1 MATSARSRA
10 PQQAP
15 RSTPSRRPRRGG
27 RPTSEQTAQL
37 TADLREAALELFLEH
52 GYEGTSLDAIARA
65 AGTTKVSVYA
75 RFDDKES
82 LFVSVVQWATG
93 RPDWPVPEPPAPD
106 LDDLEGALRAIAETA
121 VRRATHRDMVKLT
134 RIAVAEAT
142 RFPDLAEQAS
152 AAGWPRKQL
161 VVDLLARHAATGAIE
176 ADEPEILAEHFLG
189 LVSGMPARLA
199 SFGIVRRPA
208 VQRRYT
214 EVAVDLFLR
223 GLRPR

>member
-1 MATSARSRA
+1 MATSARPKA
-10 PQQAP
+10 PLKAP
-15 RSTPSRRPRRGG
+15 RTARHRPRRGG
-27 RPTSEQTAQL
+27 RPTSAQAAKL
-37 TADLREAALELFLEH
+37 TADLRGAALALFLEH
-52 GYEGTSLDAIARA
+52 GYDGTSLDAIARA

-93 RPDWPVPEPPAPD
+93 RADWPVPEPAAPD
-106 LDDLEGALRAIAETA
+106 LDDLEGALRAIAEAA
-121 VRRATHRDMVKLT
+121 VRRATHPDMVKLT

-142 RFPDLAEQAS
+142 RFPDLAEQVS

-161 VVDLLARHAATGAIE
+161 VADLLARHSVTGGIE
-176 ADEPEILAEHFLG
+176 SDEPEILAEHFLA
-189 LVSGMPARLA
+189 LVSCVPARLA

-208 VQRRYT
+208 VQRRHT
-214 EVAVDLFLR
+214 DVAVDLFLR